1 MFSHSFQFAYPT
13 INFSGSDIVGTVRS
27 IATLVKELVN
37 EDIAFTRK
45 QDIIIGKDKTMKKI
59 IFEM

>member
-13 INFSGSDIVGTVRS
+13 INFSGSDIVGIVRS
-27 IATLVKELVN
+27 IATLVEELVN